1 MTDKPVLRDLYDRVA
16 DELGPRL
23 TELTASDEFAAAVE
37 IAGAARDRA
46 AVELARSS
54 RRFLHAWNLPAGAD
68 ITVLRQEIGALDRNV
83 RALARQVEEL
93 QRQLA
98 ATQQRPGQRR
108 KAS

>member
-1 MTDKPVLRDLYDRVA
+1 MSDKPVLRDLYDRVA

-23 TELTASDEFAAAVE
+23 SELTASDEFAAAVE

-46 AVELARSS
+46 AVELQRSS
-54 RRFLHAWNLPAGAD
+54 RRFLHSWNLPAGAD

-83 RALARQVEEL
+83 RALSRQVEEL

-98 ATQQRPGQRR
+98 ESQAATGKR
-108 KAS
+108 KAG